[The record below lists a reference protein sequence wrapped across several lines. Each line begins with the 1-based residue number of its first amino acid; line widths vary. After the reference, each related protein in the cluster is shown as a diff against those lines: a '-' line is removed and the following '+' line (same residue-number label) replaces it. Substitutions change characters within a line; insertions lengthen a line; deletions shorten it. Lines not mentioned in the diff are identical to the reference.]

1 MKKLIIP
8 LSVTGTLIYKFL
20 SFYDN
25 LQGNVS
31 NIIVRFDTIDWKKNG
46 ESIETTSNLT
56 YSDLKDFYDKMN
68 LAGARYTNLYEFDYD
83 RFSLIF
89 VKLISFDYT
98 KNGVLH
104 KIYIDDNNI
113 KNDFDLINLN
123 DYLKLHNKYIDSIL
137 VDGFDVE
144 ESAYIVNNMLVDLK
158 YLPMF

>member
-31 NIIVRFDTIDWKKNG
+31 NIIVKFDSFDSAING
-46 ESIETTSNLT
+46 ESIETTSNST
-56 YSDLKDFYDKMN
+56 YSDLKDFYDRMN
-68 LAGARYTNLYEFDYD
+68 LANAKFTNPEYYSYDYMY
-83 RFSLIF
+83 RF

-98 KNGVLH
+98 KDGVLH
-104 KIYIDDNNI
+104 KIYVDDNNI

-123 DYLKLHNKYIDSIL
+123 DYLKLYNKYIDSIMIEY
-137 VDGFDVE
+137 FDVE

>member
-68 LAGARYTNLYEFDYD
+68 LVGARYTNLYEFDYD

-98 KNGVLH
+98 KDGVLH
-104 KIYIDDNNI
+104 KIYLNDDNI

-137 VDGFDVE
+137 FDGFDVE
-144 ESAYIVNNMLVDLK
+144 ESAYIVNDMLVDLK